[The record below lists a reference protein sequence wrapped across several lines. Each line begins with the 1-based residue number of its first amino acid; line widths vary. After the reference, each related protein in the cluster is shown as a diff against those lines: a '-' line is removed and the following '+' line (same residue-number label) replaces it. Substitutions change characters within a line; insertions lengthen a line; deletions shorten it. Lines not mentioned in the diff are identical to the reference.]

1 MEATICSGSQ
11 QRMEMTQL
19 GSASSRTEGQLSQ
32 QGLVA
37 ERLPFRVRIVCSDE
51 DLEKAVS
58 IRHSAYGRHLPA
70 VAALLEQ
77 AEACDSEPG
86 SAVLLAESKMDG
98 SPLGSM
104 RIQTNRYRKL
114 ALEDSMELP
123 PWLDGKRQAEATRLG
138 VIGSAMGRL
147 VKTALFKAFY
157 QHCLLE
163 EVEWMVITARAPLD
177 RGYEALLFQDV
188 IPGAGFIPMHHV
200 GNIPHRVLAINVE
213 HAEFIW
219 RQARHPLYDFMVLA
233 HHPDIDP
240 RGAVDRSLADRPRR
254 SLAGARIN

>member
-1 MEATICSGSQ
+1 
-11 QRMEMTQL
+11 
-19 GSASSRTEGQLSQ
+19 
-32 QGLVA
+32 
-37 ERLPFRVRIVCSDE
+37 
-51 DLEKAVS
+51 
-58 IRHSAYGRHLPA
+58 
-70 VAALLEQ
+70 
-77 AEACDSEPG
+77 
-86 SAVLLAESKMDG
+86 
-98 SPLGSM
+98 
-104 RIQTNRYRKL
+104 
-114 ALEDSMELP
+114 
-123 PWLDGKRQAEATRLG
+123 
-138 VIGSAMGRL
+138 
-147 VKTALFKAFY
+147 
-157 QHCLLE
+157 
-163 EVEWMVITARAPLD
+163 MVITARAPLD